1 MQIVDLDSCHSSKEK
16 PHNYNGHITRSRSKY
31 LESGF
36 SFNDHFN
43 QETNVVVVH
52 SVLNEVVDRNIMV
65 YRFMPN
71 AKKHNLVSYSNLR
84 V

>member
-36 SFNDHFN
+36 SSNHHFN
-43 QETNVVVVH
+43 QETKNAVVH
-52 SVLNEVVDRNIMV
+52 IALYEVVDRN
-65 YRFMPN
+65 YD
-71 AKKHNLVSYSNLR
+71 
-84 V
+84 